1 MNTTI
6 NSEIYQMC
14 KQILKNQ
21 NTILSIIEVDH
32 YADGDVLNI
41 TKEQSKRIKETKK
54 LIKEVGNRYK

>member
-6 NSEIYQMC
+6 HSEIHQMC

-21 NTILSIIEVDH
+21 NTILNIIEVDD
-32 YADGDVLNI
+32 YVDGDVFNI